1 MSTSDQIPSPQQV
14 PTPTIDA
21 VKQAD
26 KAACTKTETGYTM
39 SQDRAYWVAQS
50 LADDAGLSPY
60 WTRRLRGSAWT
71 LAAAGLPWGVAI
83 QTAWTMLDLEIWD
96 RQAEALEVPQ

>member
-26 KAACTKTETGYTM
+26 KAAAASMGPGHTSGAH
-39 SQDRAYWVAQS
+39 AYWMAQR
-50 LADDAGLSPY
+50 LADDAGLTPY
-60 WTRRLRGSAWT
+60 WVRRLRGSAWT
-71 LAAAGLPWGVAI
+71 LAAAGLPRVVAI

-96 RQAEALEVPQ
+96 RQAEALEVPR